1 MAEPNPPAFDR
12 TSSACKQVFSHLP
25 LCLSPCFLP
34 PLSLSRFPSL
44 SSSPTKVSRGGGSF
58 DYLRRGLIAF
68 LNLCTDVL
76 LHRPGARRTRPDGPL
91 PGEKQTTPRFYLPT
105 FSQLLTFIL
114 SFRLGCYHRHYQCIY
129 FVCLAAYLAHCSNPG
144 NILNRLSTCERCINF
159 WEELQR

>member
-1 MAEPNPPAFDR
+1 MLLIAPAVPVNKYFPIFL
-12 TSSACKQVFSHLP
+12 SV
-25 LCLSPCFLP
+25 CLSVSLP
-34 PLSLSRFPSL
+34 APSLSL

-58 DYLRRGLIAF
+58 DYLRCGLIAF

-91 PGEKQTTPRFYLPT
+91 PGEKQLTPWFYLPT

-129 FVCLAAYLAHCSNPG
+129 FVCLASYLAHCS
-144 NILNRLSTCERCINF
+144 ILGCILRQT
-159 WEELQR
+159 EHV